1 MRVCKCV
8 IKMVVIVSIIY
19 GLCWILDIV
28 IFVLILFSFKFF
40 IGGVVDIIFIVLVV
54 CNLIVNFIVYVYLND

>member
-1 MRVCKCV
+1 
-8 IKMVVIVSIIY
+8 MVVIVSIIY